1 MPAETGSLR
10 GSGPGTNQQIEVAH
24 RLIGSSL
31 IAVGTAVVLAASA
44 VGRLQDKFAAALS
57 NIAVGGGPPVY
68 QIPDGSMLFR
78 RLRCAVLNLVARG
91 AGGLG
96 TATLDIGGVYELGGE
111 RDVALQGLGR
121 ISSLLLVFRLVVL
134 GGA

>member
-1 MPAETGSLR
+1 M
-10 GSGPGTNQQIEVAH
+10 
-24 RLIGSSL
+24 
-31 IAVGTAVVLAASA
+31 
-44 VGRLQDKFAAALS
+44 
-57 NIAVGGGPPVY
+57 Y

-111 RDVALQGLGR
+111 RDLALQGLGR